1 MLLEEGICKHLF
13 DYRLISHIPD
23 PCQYAYI
30 CILCHVHALCILFLF
45 HTELKYFRLDA
56 QTGGVAEMDGS
67 MKTEQAGNTL
77 PRPLDDI
84 TVLDMTVALAG
95 PFATLLLAGLGAHVI
110 KVENPANGDTCRE
123 NAPYLGAEG
132 ASLVRRGPDDISVS
146 AINRLRNKLG
156 ITLNLK
162 HPEGRS
168 VFADLLKR
176 CDVLVENYSRG
187 TLDRLG
193 VGYGWMKT
201 VNPRLVYCSITGFG
215 SEDDSS
221 PAKAMDTIIQAQSGM
236 MYTSGEP
243 EDPPIR
249 VGIPMADLCA
259 PMFGVIGVMAAIHQA
274 QRTGAGQH
282 IDVSMLGALTM
293 MVSVEPFDLLERCGI
308 PQRTG
313 QTLPRLAPF
322 GVYPTKDGFIALC
335 APTEAMARA
344 FFEAAGHPELADDER
359 FSTRNARVKNFQELN
374 AFIERFTSSLTSA
387 EAVTRLERAGAP
399 AAEVRDPYAATRDP
413 RVVRRGETQPLLHPK
428 YGAVAD
434 VYGMGMPFTFSGSRI
449 GFDQPPPALGEHN
462 DRVYGHMLGYSP
474 ERILE
479 LKALKVI

>member
-1 MLLEEGICKHLF
+1 MAETAKTYEAGTT
-13 DYRLISHIPD
+13 IP
-23 PCQYAYI
+23 
-30 CILCHVHALCILFLF
+30 
-45 HTELKYFRLDA
+45 K
-56 QTGGVAEMDGS
+56 
-67 MKTEQAGNTL
+67 
-77 PRPLDDI
+77 PLDDI

-110 KVENPANGDTCRE
+110 KVENPASGDTCRE

-132 ASLVRRGPDDISVS
+132 ASLVRRSPDDVSVS

-162 HPEGRS
+162 HPEARA
-168 VFADLLKR
+168 VFADLVKK

-193 VGYGWMKT
+193 VGYGWLHE
-201 VNPRLVYCSITGFG
+201 VNPRLIYCSITGFG
-215 SEDDSS
+215 SDDDSS

-243 EDPPIR
+243 QDPPIR

-274 QRTGAGQH
+274 QRTGVGQH

-359 FSTRNARVKNFQELN
+359 FATRNARVKNFQELN
-374 AFIERFTSSLTSA
+374 AFIEQFTRSLTSS
-387 EAVTRLERAGAP
+387 EAVTRLEHAGAP
-399 AAEVRDPYAATRDP
+399 AAEVRAPYSAMRDP
-413 RVVRRGETQPLLHPK
+413 RVVQRGETVPLLHPK
-428 YGAVAD
+428 YGAVEE
-434 VYGMGMPFTFSGSRI
+434 VYGMGMPFTFSGSTV

-462 DRVYGHMLGYSP
+462 DMVYGRVLGYSS
-474 ERILE
+474 ERIAE
-479 LKALKVI
+479 LRAQKVI

>member
-1 MLLEEGICKHLF
+1 MVGKTNTKEAG
-13 DYRLISHIPD
+13 
-23 PCQYAYI
+23 A
-30 CILCHVHALCILFLF
+30 ALP
-45 HTELKYFRLDA
+45 K
-56 QTGGVAEMDGS
+56 
-67 MKTEQAGNTL
+67 
-77 PRPLDDI
+77 PLGDI

-95 PFATLLLAGLGAHVI
+95 PFATFLLAGLGARVI

-123 NAPYLGAEG
+123 NAPYLGEEG
-132 ASLVRRGPDDISVS
+132 ASLVRRKAEDVSVS

-162 HPEGRS
+162 HPDSRT
-168 VFADLLKR
+168 VFADLVKK

-193 VGYGWMKT
+193 VGYSWLQEM
-201 VNPRLVYCSITGFG
+201 NPRLIYCSITGYG
-215 SEDDSS
+215 SEDNLS

-243 EDPPIR
+243 QDPPVRI
-249 VGIPMADLCA
+249 GIPMADLCA

-274 QRTGAGQH
+274 QRTGVGQH

-293 MVSVEPFDLLERCGI
+293 MVSVEPFDLLERCGM

-322 GVYPTKDGFIALC
+322 GIYPTRDGFIALC
-335 APTEAMARA
+335 APTEAMARD
-344 FFEAAGHPELADDER
+344 FFVAAGHPEMSDDER
-359 FSTRNARVKNFQELN
+359 FATRDARVKNFQELN
-374 AFIERFTSSLTSA
+374 AFIEHFTRAMTSSQVLA
-387 EAVTRLERAGAP
+387 RLERAGVP

-413 RVVRRGETQPLLHPK
+413 RVVQRGETMSLRHPK
-428 YGAVAD
+428 YGAVED
-434 VYGMGMPFTFSGSRI
+434 VYGMGMPITFSGSSV

-462 DRVYGHMLGYSP
+462 DAVYGQILGYSP
-474 ERILE
+474 ERIME
-479 LKALKVI
+479 LRTQKVI

>member
-1 MLLEEGICKHLF
+1 MAEKTKTNEAGATTSKPLE
-13 DYRLISHIPD
+13 
-23 PCQYAYI
+23 
-30 CILCHVHALCILFLF
+30 
-45 HTELKYFRLDA
+45 
-56 QTGGVAEMDGS
+56 
-67 MKTEQAGNTL
+67 
-77 PRPLDDI
+77 DI

-110 KVENPANGDTCRE
+110 KVENPASGDTCRE

-132 ASLVRRGPDDISVS
+132 ATLVRRSPDDISVS

-162 HPEGRS
+162 HPEARA
-168 VFADLLKR
+168 VFADLVKK

-193 VGYGWMKT
+193 VGYGWLHE

-221 PAKAMDTIIQAQSGM
+221 PARAMDTIIQAQSGM

-243 EDPPIR
+243 QDPPIR

-274 QRTGAGQH
+274 QRTGLGQH

-322 GVYPTKDGFIALC
+322 GVYPTKDGFIAIC
-335 APTEAMARA
+335 APTEAMSRA
-344 FFEAAGHPELADDER
+344 FFEATGHPELADDER
-359 FSTRNARVKNFQELN
+359 FATRNARVKNFQELN
-374 AFIERFTSSLTSA
+374 GFIEQFTRSLTSS
-387 EAVTRLERAGAP
+387 EAVARLEHAGAP
-399 AAEVRDPYAATRDP
+399 AAEVRDPYSATRDP
-413 RVVRRGETQPLLHPK
+413 RVVQRCETVPLLHPK
-428 YGAVAD
+428 YGAVED
-434 VYGMGMPFTFSGSRI
+434 VYGMGMPFTFSGSNV

-462 DRVYGHMLGYSP
+462 DMVYSRVLGYSS
-474 ERILE
+474 ERIAE
-479 LKALKVI
+479 LRAQKVI

>member
-1 MLLEEGICKHLF
+1 MIGKSNESRDALPKPLE
-13 DYRLISHIPD
+13 
-23 PCQYAYI
+23 
-30 CILCHVHALCILFLF
+30 
-45 HTELKYFRLDA
+45 
-56 QTGGVAEMDGS
+56 
-67 MKTEQAGNTL
+67 
-77 PRPLDDI
+77 DI

-95 PFATLLLAGLGAHVI
+95 PFATLLLAGLGARVI
-110 KVENPANGDTCRE
+110 KVENPASGDTCRE
-123 NAPYLGAEG
+123 NAPYLGADG
-132 ASLVRRGPDDISVS
+132 ASLMRRSADDISVS

-162 HPEGRS
+162 HPEARA
-168 VFADLLKR
+168 VFADLVKK

-193 VGYGWMKT
+193 VGYRWLHT

-274 QRTGAGQH
+274 QRTGVGQH

-335 APTEAMARA
+335 APTEAMSRA
-344 FFEAAGHPELADDER
+344 FFDAAGRPELANDEK

-374 AFIERFTSSLTSA
+374 AFIEQFTRSLTSA
-387 EAVTRLERAGAP
+387 EAVARLERAGAP

-413 RVVRRGETQPLLHPK
+413 RVVRRGETVPLLHPEH
-428 YGAVAD
+428 GSVAD
-434 VYGMGMPFTFSGSRI
+434 VYGMGMPFTFSGSNI

-462 DRVYGHMLGYSP
+462 DKVYGRFLGYTS
-474 ERILE
+474 ERIAE
-479 LKALKVI
+479 LKSRKVI

>member
-1 MLLEEGICKHLF
+1 MGGATNTKN
-13 DYRLISHIPD
+13 
-23 PCQYAYI
+23 
-30 CILCHVHALCILFLF
+30 
-45 HTELKYFRLDA
+45 
-56 QTGGVAEMDGS
+56 TGA
-67 MKTEQAGNTL
+67 TL
-77 PRPLDDI
+77 PKPLEDI

-95 PFATLLLAGLGAHVI
+95 PFATLLLAGLGARVL
-110 KVENPANGDTCRE
+110 KVENPAGGDNCRE

-132 ASLVRRGPDDISVS
+132 ASLMRRSADDISVS
-146 AINRLRNKLG
+146 AINRLRNKLA

-162 HPEGRS
+162 HPEARA
-168 VFADLLKR
+168 VFADLVRK

-193 VGYGWMKT
+193 VGYRWLHE

-215 SEDDSS
+215 SDDDSS

-259 PMFGVIGVMAAIHQA
+259 PMFGVIGVLAAIHQA
-274 QRTGAGQH
+274 QRTGIGQH

-344 FFEAAGHPELADDER
+344 FFEAAGHPEMALDEK

-374 AFIERFTSSLTSA
+374 SFIEHFTRSLTSA
-387 EAVTRLERAGAP
+387 EAVARLERAGAP
-399 AAEVRDPYAATRDP
+399 AAEVRTPYTATRDP
-413 RVVRRGETQPLLHPK
+413 RVVQRGETVPLLHPRH
-428 YGAVAD
+428 GAVED
-434 VYGMGMPFTFSGSRI
+434 VYGMGMPFTFSGSNV
-449 GFDQPPPALGEHN
+449 GFDQPPPE
-462 DRVYGHMLGYSP
+462 
-474 ERILE
+474 LE
-479 LKALKVI
+479 NIMIWCTAAFWDIHQKESQN

>member
-1 MLLEEGICKHLF
+1 MAEATK
-13 DYRLISHIPD
+13 
-23 PCQYAYI
+23 AN
-30 CILCHVHALCILFLF
+30 
-45 HTELKYFRLDA
+45 DA
-56 QTGGVAEMDGS
+56 GATAP
-67 MKTEQAGNTL
+67 K
-77 PRPLDDI
+77 PLDDI

-110 KVENPANGDTCRE
+110 KVENPAGGDTCRE
-123 NAPYLGAEG
+123 NAPYLGAGG
-132 ASLVRRGPDDISVS
+132 ASLVRRSPDDVSVS

-162 HPEGRS
+162 HPEARA
-168 VFADLLKR
+168 VFADLVKK

-193 VGYGWMKT
+193 VGYGWLHA

-243 EDPPIR
+243 QDPPIR
-249 VGIPMADLCA
+249 VGIPLADLCA

-274 QRTGAGQH
+274 QRTGVGQH

-322 GVYPTKDGFIALC
+322 GIYPTKDGFIAIC

-344 FFEAAGHPELADDER
+344 FFKAAGHPELADDER
-359 FSTRNARVKNFQELN
+359 FATRNARVKNFQELN
-374 AFIERFTSSLTSA
+374 RFIEQFTRSLTSS
-387 EAVTRLERAGAP
+387 EAVARLEHAGAP
-399 AAEVRDPYAATRDP
+399 AAEVRPPYSATRDP
-413 RVVRRGETQPLLHPK
+413 RVVQRGEAVPLLHPK
-428 YGAVAD
+428 YGAVED
-434 VYGMGMPFTFSGSRI
+434 VYGMGMPFTFSGSKV

-462 DRVYGHMLGYSP
+462 DMVYGRVLGYSS
-474 ERILE
+474 ERIAE
-479 LKALKVI
+479 LRAQKVI